1 MPFGTLFHRP
11 RTCVVLRLR
20 VMRVSLHMLIL
31 LLRVIFLPVPKIYW
45 LITLVSVEVAETGVA
60 LFLLPR
66 VTSNSHGRK
75 QRNNF
80 TSVAILD
87 GSGIRRNKRCS
98 RSSEH
103 SELIMTPE
111 QTWKLDRGL
120 FFPSNLATNMRRLQA
135 FERVVASV
143 CKYATSDYQLKRI
156 CAVWGAAGTTN
167 SHIREPVQHPKT
179 R

>member
-1 MPFGTLFHRP
+1 
-11 RTCVVLRLR
+11 
-20 VMRVSLHMLIL
+20 MRVSLHMLIL
-31 LLRVIFLPVPKIYW
+31 LHKVIFLPVPKIYW
-45 LITLVSVEVAETGVA
+45 LITLVSAEVAETGVA
-60 LFLLPR
+60 LFLFPR

-111 QTWKLDRGL
+111 QNLETGSRAI
-120 FFPSNLATNMRRLQA
+120 FPVQLSYQY
-135 FERVVASV
+135 EASSSLRTGG
-143 CKYATSDYQLKRI
+143 CKCMKYATSDYQPKRI